1 MGRLAFEERFVTLK
15 KLLIL
20 SAMAVLA
27 FRAAALGQAE
37 DPDERL
43 TKTFHT
49 ESMRTLEVRGEIDF
63 ELVPSNGKDVE
74 ITVETTRALF
84 DQLNISNW
92 WGGGTVAIE
101 SGLIGPRER
110 GGVKVKI
117 AVPSLEQLTVI
128 DHSHG
133 TATWPGTKGK
143 IVLTEFSTLELT
155 FTGQELGVDE
165 TWLSA
170 LTLKGAADTLRAS
183 VRYTSSLDT
192 AAFEVKTR
200 ELEVDKTSKTS
211 SPATGS

>member
-1 MGRLAFEERFVTLK
+1 MTLK
-15 KLLIL
+15 KLVTF
-20 SAMAVLA
+20 SALAILA

-49 ESMRTLEVRGEIDF
+49 SAMRTLEVRGEIDF
-63 ELVPSNGKDVE
+63 ELVPSDGKDVE

-84 DQLNISNW
+84 DQLNVSNW
-92 WGGGTVAIE
+92 WGWGTVAIE

-117 AVPSLEQLTVI
+117 AIPSLEQLTVI

-143 IVLTEFSTLELT
+143 IVLTEFSTLDLS
-155 FTGQELGVDE
+155 FSGQDLDVEE

-170 LTLKGAADTLRAS
+170 LTLKGSADTLKAS
-183 VRYTSSLDT
+183 VRYTSRLDT
-192 AAFEVKTR
+192 AGFQTKAR
-200 ELEVDKTSKTS
+200 ELEIDKTSKTS
-211 SPATGS
+211 SPPTGS